1 MDNLIATARSNLV
14 AIVLGAQDKSQLKRD
29 YGEKESEVIFN
40 TVGNIFAGQVN
51 GKTAEDLSKSFGKEF
66 RKRESQTRGIEQDSV
81 NISFQHEELLPLSTI
96 ETLSQGVFFGKVAD
110 NNDMKIKE
118 KFFCGEIQRD
128 LDELKKKRKRW
139 QGIPKFT
146 DFGEDAARDAVYDDP
161 DGTLVEY
168 FVNDL
173 RKGVVIYDSED
184 IKIEAVRLRDSLSEA
199 ERDELLESIAK
210 ERADKIVRE
219 IIESNFKKIQA
230 EVKAIIDRECQQPQD
245 IRMVDPFA

>member
-1 MDNLIATARSNLV
+1 MSSSIISLDLLYHKFSGSARV
-14 AIVLGAQDKSQLKRD
+14 AAI
-29 YGEKESEVIFN
+29 
-40 TVGNIFAGQVN
+40 T
-51 GKTAEDLSKSFGKEF
+51 
-66 RKRESQTRGIEQDSV
+66 
-81 NISFQHEELLPLSTI
+81 
-96 ETLSQGVFFGKVAD
+96 
-110 NNDMKIKE
+110 
-118 KFFCGEIQRD
+118 
-128 LDELKKKRKRW
+128 
-139 QGIPKFT
+139 
-146 DFGEDAARDAVYDDP
+146 AVYDDP